1 MSTEVLDERARHVAL
16 DERARHVA
24 LVRAQ
29 AALIADASRPVRR
42 LVLSPGAK
50 LASSPRK
57 RRHAR
62 RGTPPPP
69 PAAKRHMPWK
79 RRAIAGAALVVQCT
93 LLGLA
98 LTLPEFQVRQVT
110 VLGTHLITTSAVIAA
125 AEVPEQSIFT
135 INGALIQ
142 SRVQALPWV
151 ESAVVTTELP
161 ATVEIS
167 IVERAPMLR
176 IRRDGTDTLVASDG
190 ATLPGIDATAAAR
203 SGIPVLIDDRAGSP
217 QPINPVL
224 VQLLSSISARFPSVF
239 GCSVAAFLWGAD
251 DVVSIWTSTG
261 WRAVLGHLDTEDALQ
276 ALPSQIET
284 LAALKGQ
291 LNFVKPNF
299 GYIDVEAPAD
309 PVSGGSPG
317 LPAEVTAALLPV
329 APSVQPPPAASAV
342 PPPTAAATAAAT
354 PTPSV
359 TPGAG
364 PSSAVTL
371 ITPPAS
377 TQSPSP

>member
-1 MSTEVLDERARHVAL
+1 MLDEQ
-16 DERARHVA
+16 ARHVA

-29 AALIADASRPVRR
+29 ASLIVDSSRPVRR

-50 LASSPRK
+50 LAPSPRK

-62 RGTPPPP
+62 RGAPPPP
-69 PAAKRHMPWK
+69 PAPRRHTSW
-79 RRAIAGAALVVQCT
+79 RRRLIAAAALTVQVGI
-93 LLGLA
+93 LALA
-98 LTLPEFQVRQVT
+98 LTLPGFQVRQVT
-110 VLGTHLITTSAVIAA
+110 VIGTHLLTTGAVVAA

-135 INGALIQ
+135 INGAAIQ

-151 ESAVVTTELP
+151 ASALVSTELP

-167 IVERAPMLR
+167 VVERAPMLR

-203 SGIPVLIDDRAGSP
+203 SGIPVLVDDRAGSP
-217 QPINPVL
+217 QAVNPVL
-224 VQLLSSISARFPSVF
+224 VELLSSISQRFPSVF

-251 DVVSIWTSTG
+251 DVVSIWTTTG
-261 WRAVLGHLDTEDALQ
+261 WRAVLGDLDTDEALQ
-276 ALPSQIET
+276 AVPAQIAT

-309 PVSGGSPG
+309 PVSGGIPG

-342 PPPTAAATAAAT
+342 APPTAPPTPRPT
-354 PTPSV
+354 PTPS
-359 TPGAG
+359 PSPSPS
-364 PSSAVTL
+364 PSSGITL
-371 ITPPAS
+371 ITPPAE
-377 TQSPSP
+377 TPTPSP